1 MLKIAIGGAGWYGC
15 HIGAMLLALGLE
27 VRVFEKDKR
36 PLGGASGNNQFRL
49 HMGFHYPRSHRTRL
63 QSRDGYARFMERY
76 PGLSAEVPK
85 NIYAVP
91 KGDSLID
98 FQTYKLIMS
107 AAGIEYR
114 ETSPTDVAS
123 LGYCNLDGVL
133 ECQERVILT
142 DKARTYFER
151 RLGRALMT
159 ETPITHLVEAD
170 DGVIVNGE
178 RYDFFIDT
186 TWGHLLVPT
195 IPCFWEPTMLL
206 YYEAKADEAAFTLV
220 DGPLASI
227 YPTEKPGLFTLSS
240 VPHTPLG
247 NFETAAE
254 AVAMRDSV
262 GTELVAQKRRQME
275 EQISR
280 NVVGFQDRFRFVD
293 AQLSVK
299 TKPIG
304 ASDDRSCWV
313 GQYGRSFSVL
323 SGKIDTIFFASQ
335 VIIAKLEAEVDAR
348 GLVMDHDQ
356 LHRA

>member
-1 MLKIAIGGAGWYGC
+1 MLRVAIAGAGWYGC
-15 HIGAMLLALGLE
+15 HIGATLLALGLE
-27 VRVFEKDKR
+27 VRIFEKGSR

-76 PGLSAEVPK
+76 SGLSAEVPK

-91 KGDSLID
+91 TGDSLID
-98 FQTYKLIMS
+98 FPTYKLIMS

-114 ETSPTDVAS
+114 ETSPAEVAT
-123 LGYCNLDGVL
+123 LGYRNLDGVM

-142 DKARTYFER
+142 NKARSYFER
-151 RLGRALMT
+151 RLGRALVT
-159 ETPITHLVEAD
+159 DTPITHVVDAEN
-170 DGVIVNGE
+170 GVLVNGE

-195 IPCFWEPTMLL
+195 IPCFWEPTILL
-206 YYEAKADEAAFTLV
+206 YYEGRQDEPAFTLV

-227 YPTEKPGLFTLSS
+227 YPTEMPGTYTLSS
-240 VPHTPLG
+240 VPYTPLG
-247 NFETAAE
+247 NFASAAE

-262 GTELVAQKRRQME
+262 GTELVAQKRRLME
-275 EQISR
+275 DQISR
-280 NVVGFQDRFRFVD
+280 NVVDFRDRFRFVD
-293 AQLSVK
+293 VQLSVK

-348 GLVMDHDQ
+348 GLEMDHDQ
-356 LHRA
+356 LRRA

>member
-1 MLKIAIGGAGWYGC
+1 
-15 HIGAMLLALGLE
+15 
-27 VRVFEKDKR
+27 
-36 PLGGASGNNQFRL
+36 
-49 HMGFHYPRSHRTRL
+49 
-63 QSRDGYARFMERY
+63 
-76 PGLSAEVPK
+76 
-85 NIYAVP
+85 
-91 KGDSLID
+91 
-98 FQTYKLIMS
+98 
-107 AAGIEYR
+107 
-114 ETSPTDVAS
+114 
-123 LGYCNLDGVL
+123 
-133 ECQERVILT
+133 
-142 DKARTYFER
+142 
-151 RLGRALMT
+151 
-159 ETPITHLVEAD
+159 
-170 DGVIVNGE
+170 
-178 RYDFFIDT
+178 
-186 TWGHLLVPT
+186 
-195 IPCFWEPTMLL
+195 MLL